1 MENGPFIDGLPI
13 KNCDFP
19 WLCYLNNQMV
29 SLFGR
34 TPPSL
39 LNRPEVD
46 ITQNHFT
53 DWIIGSLAKE
63 PGLQDYAVLGH
74 SGESAQIPFVEFG
87 KPPANRSGPGFSH
100 R

>member
-1 MENGPFIDGLPI
+1 MAM
-13 KNCDFP
+13 
-19 WLCYLNNQMV
+19 LNNQMV

-34 TPPSL
+34 TPPL

-46 ITQNHFT
+46 ITQNHF
-53 DWIIGSLAKE
+53 DWIIGSLAE

-74 SGESAQIPFVEFG
+74 SGGSAQIPFVEFG